1 MTSLFFGLLVG
12 LGGAGVSVRLRL
24 LPFREGRG
32 RPFFLYLRGLV
43 DLLEGLEERREVS
56 LGRVIGEGDG
66 LGIEVANQ
74 ILDAFLESD
83 ILHDLIA
90 TTLTMEVAGEDNCL
104 AVRPLC

>member
-1 MTSLFFGLLVG
+1 M
-12 LGGAGVSVRLRL
+12 
-24 LPFREGRG
+24 
-32 RPFFLYLRGLV
+32 
-43 DLLEGLEERREVS
+43 DLLEGLEERREIG

-104 AVRPLC
+104 AVIRPLGAPFPAFPLKGEGE

>member
-1 MTSLFFGLLVG
+1 M
-12 LGGAGVSVRLRL
+12 
-24 LPFREGRG
+24 
-32 RPFFLYLRGLV
+32 
-43 DLLEGLEERREVS
+43 DLLEGLEERREIG

-104 AVRPLC
+104 AVIRPLGGVTQTVRCAH